1 MIMQHTFGII
11 VVALVAAA
19 NAARPFL
26 EEPDTGLDR
35 TVGDLAVGALP
46 NLTDMVCLHDFDW
59 AAQNYLPALNYTYY
73 RQAAGGEGSYRN
85 NLEVFANYRF
95 IPRQM
100 QDVTTLNSTLPC
112 VTMAALTSIL
122 GYNFSVPFFIAPAS
136 RAAYGHPKA
145 EAGLV
150 EAAGREGILYA
161 RSQFATLS
169 IEEVHAL
176 KMPGQVLFQ
185 QFYRAPTL
193 EEDQANLDEIAKVGA
208 QAIMLT
214 VDTQSYGSRIRGLR
228 YGFDITENRGYR
240 NTTWD
245 YYKTL
250 CNMTK
255 LPIVLKGITNVYEAR
270 TAVAN
275 GVPAIY
281 LSNHGGRQLE
291 TSPSALEV
299 AHEIYLQA
307 PEIFRQIE
315 VYADG
320 GVRYGSDILKLLA
333 FGVRAVGLGRPF
345 MFANV
350 FGVDGVQRAIK
361 LLKNEVSR
369 DAANLGLADLKALN
383 TSWIQTVQSAWVGFP

>member
-1 MIMQHTFGII
+1 MNTFGII
-11 VVALVAAA
+11 IIALIATAH
-19 NAARPFL
+19 AARPFL

-35 TVGDLAVGALP
+35 AIGNLAVGALP
-46 NLTDMVCLHDFDW
+46 SLTDMVCLHDFDW
-59 AAQNYLPALNYTYY
+59 AARNYLPALNYTYY

-85 NLEVFANYRF
+85 NMEIFANYRF
-95 IPRQM
+95 TPRQM
-100 QDVTTLNSTLPC
+100 QDVTTLNSTLP
-112 VTMAALTSIL
+112 TSIL
-122 GYNFSVPFFIAPAS
+122 GYNFSLPFFIAPAS
-136 RAAYGHPKA
+136 RGFYGHPKG

-150 EAAGREGILYA
+150 EAASREGILYT
-161 RSQFATLS
+161 RSQFASLS

-176 KMPGQVLFQ
+176 KAPGQVLFQ

-208 QAIMLT
+208 LGIMLT
-214 VDTQSYGSRIRGLR
+214 VDTQSYGSRLRGLR
-228 YGFDITENRGYR
+228 YGFDATENRGYR
-240 NTTWD
+240 NVTWE

-250 CNMTK
+250 RIMTK
-255 LPIVLKGITNVYEAR
+255 LPIVLKGITNVHEAR
-270 TAVAN
+270 DAVAH

-350 FGVDGVQRAIK
+350 FGVDGVQRAIQ
-361 LLKNEVSR
+361 LLRNEVSR
-369 DAANLGLADLKALN
+369 DASNLGLADLKALN
-383 TSWIQTVQSAWVGFP
+383 TTWIQTVQSAWVGFT

>member
-1 MIMQHTFGII
+1 MHIIRI
-11 VVALVAAA
+11 VVVLVTAAH
-19 NAARPFL
+19 AARPFL

-35 TVGDLAVGALP
+35 TVGDLATGALP

-59 AAQNYLPALNYTYY
+59 AARNYLPALNYTYY

-85 NLEVFANYRF
+85 NMEVFANYRF
-95 IPRQM
+95 TPRQM
-100 QDVTTLNSTLPC
+100 QDVTTLNSTLP
-112 VTMAALTSIL
+112 TTIL
-122 GYNFSVPFFIAPAS
+122 GYNFSLPFFIAPAS
-136 RAAYGHPKA
+136 RGFYGNPKG

-161 RSQFATLS
+161 RSQFASLS

-176 KMPGQVLFQ
+176 KNPGQVLFQ
-185 QFYRAPTL
+185 QFYRATTL

-208 QAIMLT
+208 LGIMLT

-228 YGFDITENRGYR
+228 YGFDATENRGYV
-240 NTTWD
+240 NITWD

-250 CNMTK
+250 RNMTE
-255 LPIVLKGITNVYEAR
+255 LPIVLKGITNVHEAR
-270 TAVAN
+270 EAVAN

-299 AHEIYLQA
+299 AHEFYLQA
-307 PEIFRQIE
+307 PEIFQQIE

-350 FGVDGVQRAIK
+350 FGVDGVQRAIQ

-369 DAANLGLADLKALN
+369 DASNLGLADLKALN
-383 TSWIQTVQSAWVGFP
+383 TSWIQTVQSAWVGFT

>member
-1 MIMQHTFGII
+1 MHTFGIVAAL
-11 VVALVAAA
+11 VVAAH
-19 NAARPFL
+19 AARPFL

-46 NLTDMVCLHDFDW
+46 DLTDMVSLHDFDW
-59 AAQNYLPALNYTYY
+59 AARNYLPALNYTYY

-85 NLEVFANYRF
+85 NMEVFANYRF

-100 QDVTTLNSTLPC
+100 QDVTTLNSTLP
-112 VTMAALTSIL
+112 TSIL
-122 GYNFSVPFFIAPAS
+122 GYNFSLPFFIAPAS

-176 KMPGQVLFQ
+176 KTPGQVVFQ

-208 QAIMLT
+208 QGIMLT

-240 NTTWD
+240 NVTVRTWR
-245 YYKTL
+245 
-250 CNMTK
+250 
-255 LPIVLKGITNVYEAR
+255 I
-270 TAVAN
+270 
-275 GVPAIY
+275 
-281 LSNHGGRQLE
+281 
-291 TSPSALEV
+291 
-299 AHEIYLQA
+299 QA
-307 PEIFRQIE
+307 PKEFR
-315 VYADG
+315 
-320 GVRYGSDILKLLA
+320 
-333 FGVRAVGLGRPF
+333 
-345 MFANV
+345 
-350 FGVDGVQRAIK
+350 
-361 LLKNEVSR
+361 
-369 DAANLGLADLKALN
+369 
-383 TSWIQTVQSAWVGFP
+383 

>member
-1 MIMQHTFGII
+1 MELKMHALGII
-11 VVALVAAA
+11 ATLVASAH
-19 NAARPFL
+19 AARPFL
-26 EEPDTGLDR
+26 EEPDTGLDLV
-35 TVGDLAVGALP
+35 VGELAVSVLP
-46 NLTDMVCLHDFDW
+46 NLNDMVCLHDFDW
-59 AAQNYLPALNYTYY
+59 AARNYLPALNYTYY

-85 NLEVFANYRF
+85 NMEVFANYRF

-100 QDVTTLNSTLPC
+100 QDVTPLNSTLS
-112 VTMAALTSIL
+112 TSIL
-122 GYNFSVPFFIAPAS
+122 GYNFSLPFFIAPAS
-136 RAAYGHPKA
+136 RGAYGHPKA

-161 RSQFATLS
+161 RSQYATLS

-176 KMPGQVLFQ
+176 KAPVFPK
-185 QFYRAPTL
+185 FYRAPTL
-193 EEDQANLDEIAKVGA
+193 EEDQANLDEIARVGA
-208 QAIMLT
+208 LGIMLT
-214 VDTQSYGSRIRGLR
+214 VDTYSYGSRIRGIR
-228 YGFDITENRGYR
+228 YGFDVTENRGYR
-240 NTTWD
+240 NVTWD

-250 CNMTK
+250 RNMTK
-255 LPIVLKGITNVYEAR
+255 LPIVLKGITNVHEAR
-270 TAVAN
+270 DAVAN

-307 PEIFRQIE
+307 PEIFKQVE

-320 GVRYGSDILKLLA
+320 GIRYGSDILKLLA

-350 FGVDGVQRAIK
+350 FGVDGVQRAIQ
-361 LLKNEVSR
+361 LLKNELSR

-383 TSWIQTVQSAWVGFP
+383 TSWIQTVQSAWIGFL